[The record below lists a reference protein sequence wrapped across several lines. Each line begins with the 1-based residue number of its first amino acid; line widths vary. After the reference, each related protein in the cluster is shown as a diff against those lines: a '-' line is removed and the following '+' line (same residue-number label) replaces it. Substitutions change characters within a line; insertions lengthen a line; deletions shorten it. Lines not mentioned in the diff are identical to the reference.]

1 MKIGI
6 LGFQGSIEEHEATL
20 HSLEIETYR
29 VKTKEDLNVIDG
41 LILPGGE
48 STHMLMAMKFNGLY
62 DALKEKI
69 NSNLPIF
76 ATCAGVV
83 LLSRSIENSEQ
94 ESIGVLDAVVSR
106 NGYGP
111 QYFSFIE
118 EVKIEGFKKEF
129 RAVFIRA
136 PIVRS
141 VGTQVKVLAR
151 DKMGNPI
158 FIKQNHIFGLTFH
171 PELTKD
177 DRLHKLFI
185 ETIH

>member
-6 LGFQGSIEEHEATL
+6 LGFQGSIEEHETVL
-20 HSLEIETYR
+20 HHLKVNACR
-29 VKTKEDLNVIDG
+29 VRTKEDLNGVDG

-48 STHMLMAMKFNGLY
+48 STHMLMAMKFNGLF
-62 DALKEKI
+62 DAIKQKI
-69 NSNLPIF
+69 NENLPVF

-83 LLSRSIENSEQ
+83 LLSHRIENSEQ
-94 ESIGVLDAVVSR
+94 ETIGALDAVVSR

-111 QYFSFIE
+111 QYFSSIE
-118 EVKIEGFKKEF
+118 EVKIEGFKKKF

-141 VGTQVKVLAR
+141 VGTQVKVLAC

-158 FIKQNHIFGLTFH
+158 FIKQNRIFGLTFH

-185 ETIH
+185 ETIS